1 MSSSSDP
8 LGKSTSGSHPI
19 SAVPGGPAKP
29 LDPAPANAPGN
40 GSAVDEFGLDSTP
53 TVDTTPTLTTTI
65 KTILVGK
72 PRDLADT
79 SIYHSI
85 SLVAFLAWVGL
96 GADGLSSSCYGPAEA
111 FAMLMPEG
119 GGDYRF
125 LAIFLALAT
134 AGTVFVISACYSHI
148 LEAFPSGGGGY
159 LVASKLLGPKVGVIS
174 GCALLVD
181 YALTITTSIAAA
193 GDAMFGLLSPDFH
206 VGHFTHFQCKMG
218 FESFAVLALIV
229 LNLRGIKESVT
240 FLLPI
245 FIIFLITHIILIGGA
260 LILNVGN
267 TGAVVEMVGSG
278 LKNGVENPA
287 VGPFTLMLLF
297 LHAYSMGAGTYTGIE
312 AVSNSMPVM
321 REPRVQTG
329 QRTMRLMAISLAL
342 TAGGLM
348 IAYLLLNIT
357 PSPDKTMNTVL
368 SEIFVEELHL
378 PAWLGDG
385 FVLITIISEGC
396 LLFVAAQAGFIDG
409 PRVLANMARDSW
421 MPHWFGNLS
430 ERLSVHN
437 GVMLMGFSA
446 LLALWFTGGTVTTLL
461 VMYSINV
468 FVTFSLSMIG
478 MCRHWWELRQESPI
492 WKRRFALFLFGATMC
507 VGILIGNVIEK
518 AEEGGWVTIL
528 VTSTLVGISLLIHRY
543 YTTVFDKLQRL
554 NSLLGIVTPPGAPT
568 AGEPQ
573 SHDPVAAVLVG
584 GYSGLGVHT
593 MLNALAVW
601 SRPVQRPGFP
611 VGGHRRLGQF
621 QGGRRG
627 RRSACPHGR
636 VAEQICRSCSP
647 TGDAGHRLH
656 VDRHRSGRRVGAI
669 VRRGAEALSAGDLFR
684 RATRVSERY
693 LVSAIA
699 PQRDRLFAS
708 TAIAVGWRADGHFA
722 DPGTLGH
729 RAGSIRGAEKIVE
742 ST

>member
-1 MSSSSDP
+1 FMNSSSDP
-8 LGKSTSGSHPI
+8 LGKSTSGSP
-19 SAVPGGPAKP
+19 PGS
-29 LDPAPANAPGN
+29 APAGAPSASPHAANGPEGN
-40 GSAVDEFGLDSTP
+40 GSSVDEFGLDSTP
-53 TVDTTPTLTTTI
+53 SVDTTPSLTTTI

-79 SIYHSI
+79 SIYHHL

-111 FAMLMPEG
+111 FAMLKEG
-119 GGDYRF
+119 GDFRF

-134 AGTVFVISACYSHI
+134 AITVFVISACYSHI

-193 GDAMFGLLSPDFH
+193 GDALFGLLSPEFH
-206 VGHFTHFQCKMG
+206 IGHFTHHQCLMA
-218 FESFAVLALIV
+218 FESLAVVGLII

-245 FIIFLITHIILIGGA
+245 FIVFLITHIILIAGA
-260 LILNVGN
+260 LILNMGN
-267 TGAVVEMVGSG
+267 AGAVVDMVGDG
-278 LKNGVENPA
+278 LRKGIESPEI
-287 VGPFTLMLLF
+287 GPLALLMIF
-297 LHAYSMGAGTYTGIE
+297 LHSYSMGAGTYTGIE

-348 IAYLLLNIT
+348 VAYLLLNLDPT
-357 PSPDKTMNTVL
+357 ANNGKTMNTVL
-368 SEIFVEELHL
+368 SEIFAEELHL
-378 PAWLGDG
+378 PGWLGSG
-385 FVLITIISEGC
+385 FVLITIVSEGC
-396 LLFVAAQAGFIDG
+396 LLLVAAQAGFIDG

-437 GVMLMGFSA
+437 GVALMGFAA
-446 LLALWFTGGTVTTLL
+446 LAALWFTGGQVTTLL

-478 MCRHWWELRQESPI
+478 MCRHWWELRNEGPI

-518 AEEGGWVTIL
+518 AEEGGWVTIM
-528 VTSTLVGISLLIHRY
+528 VTSTLVIISLMIHRY
-543 YTTVFDKLQRL
+543 YSTVFERLQRL

-568 AGEPQ
+568 AGEP
-573 SHDPVAAVLVG
+573 SAHDPVAAVLVG

-593 MLNALAVW
+593 MLNALRFGPGQFKGLVFLSVGIVDSGNFKGADAVEDLRAHTEA
-601 SRPVQRPGFP
+601 SLNKYVD
-611 VGGHRRLGQF
+611 HARRLGMPAIGFMSIGTDPVDELERLCVEVQKRYARAIFFAGRLVF
-621 QGGRRG
+621 QKDTWYQRLLHNETAYSLQRRLQWDG
-627 RRSACPHGR
+627 VPM
-636 VAEQICRSCSP
+636 VILP
-647 TGDAGHRLH
+647 
-656 VDRHRSGRRVGAI
+656 
-669 VRRGAEALSAGDLFR
+669 
-684 RATRVSERY
+684 TRVR
-693 LVSAIA
+693 
-699 PQRDRLFAS
+699 
-708 TAIAVGWRADGHFA
+708 
-722 DPGTLGH
+722 
-729 RAGSIRGAEKIVE
+729 
-742 ST
+742 